1 MLGNGAEVA
10 EDWTWMQTSGYA
22 MSFRQLP
29 AKAAVATS
37 NSFAALTSEEP
48 ESQDSDGIRDPVP
61 CAAAPD
67 PVASVLQRTGR
78 SAKLLGASRRCGG
91 PMASHCKHAAC
102 NEKIAAAEA
111 PLAPMTVQPKLGAFV
126 EKRSQFLRPLAAG
139 WEKLQ
144 AILDSG
150 ASVTVVPPHVG
161 RDYEVIR
168 GEAAKAGVRYEI
180 ADGNEIPNLGEKLMP
195 VMTREGTWRGL
206 KAEVADIARALQS
219 VRSLAKTGHKVVFG
233 DGEHGSEHYIQ
244 NVMAGEVHAVEDDG
258 QNYFMT

>member
-1 MLGNGAEVA
+1 
-10 EDWTWMQTSGYA
+10 
-22 MSFRQLP
+22 
-29 AKAAVATS
+29 
-37 NSFAALTSEEP
+37 
-48 ESQDSDGIRDPVP
+48 
-61 CAAAPD
+61 
-67 PVASVLQRTGR
+67 
-78 SAKLLGASRRCGG
+78 
-91 PMASHCKHAAC
+91 MASETMCHASLRRILLPQCIRGPAGLPSFWEHHAGAAGPWRATANIGAC

-126 EKRSQFLRPLAAG
+126 EKRTQSLRPLAAG

-168 GEAAKAGVRYEI
+168 GEAAMAGVRYEI

-219 VRSLAKTGHKVVFG
+219 VRSLVKTGHKVVFG
-233 DGEHGSEHYIQ
+233 DGEYGSEHYIQ
-244 NVMAGEVHAVEDDG
+244 NVMTGEVNAVEDDG
-258 QNYFMT
+258 QNYLMTYFIAPKGAPASFAGPTH